1 MANIGEGYSCPKGK
15 GSVLVLGQAKLG
27 LRDTYFRPE
36 GSYSRYGA
44 ADIKY
49 IRIDFFFAGKEE
61 EPITRRKKIRRRSLG
76 LANTRLPPVLLFCL
90 FVCFLAF
97 GSFFYEFFF
106 IYLIVYSFLTTSEKA
121 HC

>member
-44 ADIKY
+44 ANIKY
-49 IRIDFFFAGKEE
+49 IHVLTYFCWQRRGADYKE
-61 EPITRRKKIRRRSLG
+61 KKKEKELG

-106 IYLIVYSFLTTSEKA
+106 IYLIVYLFLTTSEKA

>member
-44 ADIKY
+44 ANIKY
-49 IRIDFFFAGKEE
+49 IRTDFFLLGKKRSRLQEE
-61 EPITRRKKIRRRSLG
+61 KKGGVRPCKHPTSTSFI
-76 LANTRLPPVLLFCL
+76 VFL

-106 IYLIVYSFLTTSEKA
+106 IYLIVYLFLTTSEKA